1 MNSTMKTRTL
11 LLAAIGL
18 STLPLAALAEGDLP
32 WLPIPGQLSLGV
44 SHTEQSGD
52 NAYIGG
58 MKLPLSAITGGA
70 ASKYRRSTT
79 QLRVDYGISDA
90 FSVDATLGRGKVKV
104 GAADSDSGQTDSVI
118 GANWRVLDE
127 YERPG
132 LPTVTLR
139 GAAILKGGYDGARL
153 AAIGN
158 DQNGVELSVLVGK
171 QIGSSFSLWGQLGV
185 QDRSGGVPNATVA
198 EIGGRYRLGA
208 LSASVA
214 LASKKYGG
222 DLDIGGPGFSPA
234 RFQEVRAERE
244 LVKLGLGYAIAGNQG
259 VALSFAKL
267 LDGRNTVSDDQ
278 IVGVSY
284 SIGF

>member
-1 MNSTMKTRTL
+1 MHHKMKTRTL

-18 STLPLAALAEGDLP
+18 PLAALAESDSP
-32 WLPIPGQLSLGV
+32 WLPIPGQFLLGI

-58 MKLPLSAITGGA
+58 MKLPLSAVTGGA
-70 ASKYRRSTT
+70 ASKYKRSTT
-79 QLRVDYGISDA
+79 LLRVDYGLSDA
-90 FSVDATLGRGKVKV
+90 ISIDATLGQGKVRV
-104 GAADSDSGQTDSVI
+104 GAADRDSGLTDSVI

-139 GAAILKGGYDGARL
+139 GAAILKGSYDGGRL

-185 QDRSGGVPNATVA
+185 QNRSGGVPNATLA
-198 EIGGRYRLGA
+198 EVGGRYRFGA
-208 LSASVA
+208 FSASA
-214 LASKKYGG
+214 GYAHKKYGG
-222 DLDIGGPGFSPA
+222 NLDIGGPGFTPA
-234 RFQEVRAERE
+234 RFQQVRAERE
-244 LVKLGLGYAIAGNQG
+244 LVKFGLGYAIAGNQG
-259 VALSFAKL
+259 VALNFAKL
-267 LDGRNTVSDDQ
+267 IDGRNTVSDDQ
-278 IVGVSY
+278 VVGVSY